1 MKQVTS
7 GRRWPTTIQNM
18 VEKELVRDPQGPI
31 ALRYSKTLE
40 LCKWGGVP
48 LGYVC
53 LLCFFYCHSQ
63 DVMGV
68 TQLLRTSI
76 HSSNSESSQGQI
88 QAILWAD
95 RGEGITQAS
104 RGRKPS
110 PLPHPQLSLGPQGH
124 GGTPV
129 GDVCSPT

>member
-1 MKQVTS
+1 
-7 GRRWPTTIQNM
+7 M

-40 LCKWGGVP
+40 LCKWGGIP

-88 QAILWAD
+88 QAILWQIEG
-95 RGEGITQAS
+95 RGSLRLQEEESPALYLILSSAWVPRATEGH
-104 RGRKPS
+104 
-110 PLPHPQLSLGPQGH
+110 L
-124 GGTPV
+124 
-129 GDVCSPT
+129 